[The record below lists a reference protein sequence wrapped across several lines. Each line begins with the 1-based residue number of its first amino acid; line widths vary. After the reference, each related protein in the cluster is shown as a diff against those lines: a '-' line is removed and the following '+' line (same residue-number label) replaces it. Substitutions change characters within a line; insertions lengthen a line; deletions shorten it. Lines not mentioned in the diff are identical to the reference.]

1 MRCHILQD
9 AGSVCTH
16 ELSVRRH
23 SQPCGF
29 DVPVGQPD
37 RPSLHPANDA
47 SNRPRRIDE
56 LSKTGKMGR
65 RFICNYLWFMRS
77 DPMAGWAR
85 YRW

>member
-1 MRCHILQD
+1 MRCHLLQD

-16 ELSVRRH
+16 ELSVRQH

-29 DVPVGQPD
+29 GDPIGQPD
-37 RPSLHPANDA
+37 RPSLHPANAA

-56 LSKTGKMGR
+56 LSKTGEMGR
-65 RFICNYLWFMRS
+65 GFICNYLWFMRS
-77 DPMAGWAR
+77 DPMAEWAR